1 MIHAFRL
8 HRGQDLCNELNAYAR
23 SHSIAAAA
31 VISGVGCLTHI
42 RLRDASGVNIH
53 AWEEDMEIVSL
64 TGTVSLHGSHLHIS
78 LSRRDLSVLGGHL
91 MPGCLVNTTAEIILL
106 ELPGLSFT
114 REFDEETGYDE
125 LSIRALQE

>member
-1 MIHAFRL
+1 M
-8 HRGQDLCNELNAYAR
+8 
-23 SHSIAAAA
+23 
-31 VISGVGCLTHI
+31 
-42 RLRDASGVNIH
+42 NIH

>member
-31 VISGVGCLTHI
+31 VLSGVGCLTHI
-42 RLRDASGVNIH
+42 RLRDAGGVNIH

-114 REFDEETGYDE
+114 REFDGETGYEE